1 MSEMY
6 DAIERL
12 CIERGC
18 NITKMCRDL
27 NIPRSVFSELKSG
40 RTKVLSGKY
49 IAPVAEYFGVTADYL
64 LGSGTKKEPAA
75 ESDGLTARD
84 RRDIARDLE
93 KIMRDLEEQDTL
105 MFDGDPASP
114 EARESIRNALAMGLE
129 YAKKLNKEK
138 YTPKKYRK
146 SKDQE
151 E

>member
-64 LGSGTKKEPAA
+64 FGSGTKREPAA
-75 ESDGLTARD
+75 ESDG
-84 RRDIARDLE
+84 
-93 KIMRDLEEQDTL
+93 
-105 MFDGDPASP
+105 P
-114 EARESIRNALAMGLE
+114 
-129 YAKKLNKEK
+129 
-138 YTPKKYRK
+138 K
-146 SKDQE
+146 SKNKISVLMRRAEKLPKEDYDRITKNFE
-151 E
+151 DTIDLYLKARGLDDD